1 MRKNRYIHY
10 GMILAGIAF
19 LSALILAMVNDFT
32 SVIIKENAMKVV
44 NEARKKVL
52 PEAKSFFE
60 DEIIEKEGLNFI
72 PGKNEVG
79 ETIGY
84 VVSASENG
92 YAGAIEF
99 VLGIS
104 KDGKITGLDIVGHQE
119 TPGLGSKI
127 TNDDWKQLCKGRD
140 SAYKF
145 EKSTDAFSGATVS
158 PESVYRGMMKVLGTF
173 DKEVK

>member
-1 MRKNRYIHY
+1 MEKNRYIHY
-10 GMILAGIAF
+10 GMILATIAF
-19 LSALILAMVNDFT
+19 LSAFILAMVNNFT
-32 SVIIKENAMKVV
+32 SVVIKENATKVV

-52 PEAKSFFE
+52 PTAKNFFE
-60 DEIIEKEGLNFI
+60 NETIEKQNLNFI
-72 PGKNEVG
+72 PGKNDSG
-79 ETIGY
+79 ETVGY
-84 VVSASENG
+84 VVTASENG

-127 TNDDWKQLCKGRD
+127 TNKDWKELWIGKD
-140 SAYKF
+140 STHKF
-145 EKSTDAFSGATVS
+145 DKNTDGFSGATIS
-158 PESVYRGMMKVLGTF
+158 PEAVYRGMMKVLSTY